1 VKSDVFSTWLER
13 LAARSGAADSVRGRQ
28 LPAEVTVRPCA
39 DRAQEAAS
47 LAAHL
52 RAWRLAGIESRHT
65 AVLSTR
71 TETVQALLDL
81 TQAKPDGMIVGE
93 LGRTDVSDVKALA
106 LVGCDHRFFAA
117 DAGDFGTGASDL
129 PRDQASMVVRAC
141 AAPTDHLLVT
151 WRGRPDT
158 VFAPLGDSA

>member
-1 VKSDVFSTWLER
+1 MKSEVFSTWLER
-13 LAARSGAADSVRGRQ
+13 LAARSGAADSVRGRP
-28 LPAEVTVRPCA
+28 LPAEITVRPCA

-65 AVLSTR
+65 AVLSSR
-71 TETVQALLDL
+71 AETVQALLEL
-81 TQAKPDGMIVGE
+81 TQSQPDGVRVGE
-93 LGRTDVSDVKALA
+93 LGRTDVSDVRALA
-106 LVGCDHRFFAA
+106 LVGCDHRLFAPDA
-117 DAGDFGTGASDL
+117 DGFAVASDL

-158 VFAPLGDSA
+158 VFAPLGDAA

>member
-1 VKSDVFSTWLER
+1 MTSDVFSTWLEG
-13 LAARSGAADSVRGRQ
+13 LAARSGAADSVRGRP

-65 AVLSTR
+65 AVLSSR
-71 TETVQALLDL
+71 PETVRALLDL
-81 TQAKPDGMIVGE
+81 TQSQPDGVIVGE
-93 LGRTDVSDVKALA
+93 LGRTDVSNVKALA
-106 LVGCDHRFFAA
+106 LVGCDHRFFAVE
-117 DAGDFGTGASDL
+117 AGDFGAGASDL

-141 AAPTDHLLVT
+141 AAPTNHLLVT

-158 VFAPLGDSA
+158 VFAPLGEAG